1 MSGAPDTLVDFH
13 TGGRAGHAAAAV
25 GPHVVVFG
33 GVNAKQFLGDLHVLN
48 APARVWSAPRLA
60 GPAVAPRMRPALVAA
75 RADADDATTPTLYI
89 FGGTRA
95 WGAAA
100 AVATATQRHDGDLFA
115 VALAPAPVAEMF

>member
-1 MSGAPDTLVDFH
+1 MSDAPDTLVGFH

-33 GVNAKQFLGDLHVLN
+33 GVNAKQFLGDLHVLY
-48 APARVWSAPRLA
+48 APACIWSAPRLA
-60 GPAVAPRMRPALVAA
+60 GPAVAPRMRPALVVTH
-75 RADADDATTPTLYI
+75 ADADDATTPTLYV

-115 VALAPAPVAEMF
+115 VVLAPAPVAEMF